1 MQLQALSVLLFII
14 IISPSAPPVSSL
26 PVDIVLDVSAAAGS
40 LYGLKRIRARIDHL
54 QKEQAAYGGQD
65 VR

>member
-14 IISPSAPPVSSL
+14 SPSAPPVSSL
-26 PVDIVLDVSAAAGS
+26 PIDIVLDVSAAAGS
-40 LYGLKRIRARIDHL
+40 LYGLKRTRARIDRL

-65 VR
+65 GW

>member
-14 IISPSAPPVSSL
+14 SPPPVSSL
-26 PVDIVLDVSAAAGS
+26 PIDIVLDVSAAAGS

>member
-14 IISPSAPPVSSL
+14 SPSAPPVSSL
-26 PVDIVLDVSAAAGS
+26 PIDIVLDVSAAAGS
-40 LYGLKRIRARIDHL
+40 LYGLKRISARIDHL

>member
-14 IISPSAPPVSSL
+14 SPSAPPVSSL
-26 PVDIVLDVSAAAGS
+26 PIDIVLDVSAAAGS

-54 QKEQAAYGGQD
+54 QKEQAAHGGQD

>member
-14 IISPSAPPVSSL
+14 SPSAPPVSSL
-26 PVDIVLDVSAAAGS
+26 PIDIVLDVSAVAGS